1 MKTIRGERKGKGLRI
16 GVVVSRFNQEVT
28 DRLLQGALEALD
40 GAKVSRRSITI
51 VSVPGAFEIPGA
63 AQRLASTKQVD
74 AIVCLGAVIRGAT
87 EHFTYV
93 SGAAQQGVLQ
103 VGLASGI
110 PVTFGVLTTDT
121 VEQALE
127 RSGGNRGNK
136 GYDAALDAVEMA
148 NVHRVLNKS

>member
-40 GAKVSRRSITI
+40 GAKVSRRSIII

-148 NVHRVLNKS
+148 NVHRALNKS